1 MVSQQRKPAERPAPH
16 NLADDQAILDAAYDL
31 LLAIGMRRLTM
42 ADIARQAGVS
52 RATMY
57 RRWPNVQAV
66 VADLL
71 TREFAAV
78 AAPLAVEAV
87 SPVRTALVDGVVGI
101 VGEVRRHPL
110 LRKIVDVDPEVLLPY
125 LLSRR
130 GKTTDLQLALLE
142 SYLVAGV
149 SDGSV
154 RDADVKLMAR
164 AVLLTA
170 WSFVFTGPLLVAR
183 RDCRALDAELA
194 ELLER
199 YLTP

>member
-1 MVSQQRKPAERPAPH
+1 MSQQRKSQPH
-16 NLADDQAILDAAYDL
+16 NLADDQAILDAAYEM

-66 VADLL
+66 VAELL
-71 TREFAAV
+71 TREFGALAT
-78 AAPLAVEAV
+78 PLATVAPANAR
-87 SPVRTALVDGVVGI
+87 SALVTGVVQI
-101 VGEVRRHPL
+101 VREVRSHPL

-125 LLSRR
+125 LVSRR
-130 GKTTDLQLALLE
+130 GKTTDLQLAMLE
-142 SYLVAGV
+142 SYVQAGIA
-149 SDGSV
+149 DGSIRKGDV
-154 RDADVKLMAR
+154 RLLAR
-164 AVLLTA
+164 TVLLSA

-183 RDCRALDAELA
+183 RDIRALDAELA

>member
-1 MVSQQRKPAERPAPH
+1 MSQQRNSAKQPPH
-16 NLADDQAILDAAYDL
+16 NLADDQAILDAAYEL

-66 VADLL
+66 VAELL
-71 TREFAAV
+71 TREFGSL
-78 AAPLAVEAV
+78 AAPLGAPPA
-87 SPVRTALVDGVVGI
+87 SAARSALVTGVVQI
-101 VGEVRRHPL
+101 VGDVRKHPL

-125 LLSRR
+125 LVSRR

-142 SYLVAGV
+142 AYVNAGIA
-149 SDGSV
+149 DGSI
-154 RDADVKLMAR
+154 RNGDTKLLAR
-164 AVLLTA
+164 SVLLSA

-194 ELLER
+194 VLLER

>member
-1 MVSQQRKPAERPAPH
+1 MVSQQRKSQPH
-16 NLADDQAILDAAYDL
+16 NLADDQAILDAAYEM

-71 TREFAAV
+71 TREFGAL
-78 AAPLAVEAV
+78 AAPLATVPPSSARSALV
-87 SPVRTALVDGVVGI
+87 AGVVQVVGDVRT
-101 VGEVRRHPL
+101 HPL

-125 LLSRR
+125 LVSRR

-142 SYLVAGV
+142 AYVQAGIA
-149 SDGSV
+149 DGSI
-154 RDADVKLMAR
+154 REGDVKLLAR
-164 AVLLTA
+164 TVLLSA

-183 RDCRALDAELA
+183 RDIRALDAELA

-199 YLTP
+199 YLKP

>member
-1 MVSQQRKPAERPAPH
+1 VVSQQRKSQPH
-16 NLADDQAILDAAYDL
+16 NLADDQAILDAAYEM

-71 TREFAAV
+71 TREFGAL
-78 AAPLAVEAV
+78 AAPLATVPPSSARSALV
-87 SPVRTALVDGVVGI
+87 AGVVQVVGDVRT
-101 VGEVRRHPL
+101 HPL

-125 LLSRR
+125 LVSRR

-142 SYLVAGV
+142 AYVQAGIA
-149 SDGSV
+149 DGSI
-154 RDADVKLMAR
+154 REGDVKLLAR
-164 AVLLTA
+164 TVLLSA

-183 RDCRALDAELA
+183 RDIRALDAELA

-199 YLTP
+199 YLKP

>member
-1 MVSQQRKPAERPAPH
+1 MVSQQRKSPPH
-16 NLADDQAILDAAYDL
+16 NLADDQAILDAAYAM

-66 VADLL
+66 VAELL
-71 TREFAAV
+71 TQAFGALI
-78 AAPLAVEAV
+78 APLSKPADETIPIREHVV
-87 SPVRTALVDGVVGI
+87 SGIVQI
-101 VGEVRRHPL
+101 VGEVRQHPL

-125 LLSRR
+125 LLQRR
-130 GKTTDLQLALLE
+130 GKTTDSQVALLQTW
-142 SYLVAGV
+142 LLTGV
-149 SDGSV
+149 RRDGSI
-154 RDADVKLMAR
+154 RDGDVPLMAR

-170 WSFVFTGPLLVAR
+170 WSFVFTGPLLVTR
-183 RDCRALDAELA
+183 RDIRALDAELA

-199 YLTP
+199 YLKP

>member
-1 MVSQQRKPAERPAPH
+1 MSQQRKPGRAH
-16 NLADDQAILDAAYDL
+16 NLADDQAMLDAAYEL

-52 RATMY
+52 RATLY

-66 VADLL
+66 VAELM
-71 TREFAAV
+71 TREFGS
-78 AAPLAVEAV
+78 LAQSLIGSGPSASTRETLV
-87 SPVRTALVDGVVGI
+87 SGVVHV
-101 VGEVRRHPL
+101 VGEVRKHPL
-110 LRKIVDVDPEVLLPY
+110 LRKILEVDPDVLLPY
-125 LLSRR
+125 LVERR
-130 GKTTDLQLALLE
+130 GKTTDLQLALLR
-142 SYLVAGV
+142 AAIADGIA
-149 SDGSV
+149 DGSI
-154 RDADVKLMAR
+154 RSGDAGLLAR
-164 AVLLTA
+164 TVLLAA

>member
-1 MVSQQRKPAERPAPH
+1 MVSQQRKPPPH

-31 LLAIGMRRLTM
+31 LLAIGMRRLNM

-78 AAPLAVEAV
+78 AAPLAVRDVAP
-87 SPVRTALVDGVVGI
+87 SPIRPALVDGVVTI
-101 VGEVRRHPL
+101 VGEVRKHPL
-110 LRKIVDVDPEVLLPY
+110 LRKIVEVDPEVLLPY
-125 LLSRR
+125 LVSRR

-142 SYLVAGV
+142 SYVAAGIADA
-149 SDGSV
+149 SIRDG
-154 RDADVKLMAR
+154 DPKLLAR
-164 AVLLTA
+164 AVLLAA

-183 RDCRALDAELA
+183 RDCRALDAELV

-199 YLTP
+199 YLKP